1 MNKEIIR
8 KNKLK
13 ELKEALKDFP
23 IASILGPRQC
33 GKTTLA
39 HQYIRELKIK
49 KYKFYD
55 LENPLDFQ
63 ILRNPLLELENKKEL
78 IVIDEIQEDPDLFP
92 VLRVL
97 ADKGQKFIILGS
109 ASPKL
114 LKLSSESLAGRV
126 YHLELSGFSLDNCK
140 KTERDKLWIRGGFPL
155 AFLAKDDRKSLSWR
169 EEFIKT
175 FLERDIPQLG
185 IDIPARAL
193 RRFWMMLAHYHGQI
207 FKASEI
213 AKSLDCS
220 DKTARSYL
228 DILTGTYMIRELQPW
243 FYNTKKRL
251 VKRPKIYFRDSGI
264 FHALMNISSEAK
276 LKSNPKL
283 GASWEGFALEETI
296 KAFKLAHEECFF
308 WNLHSGAELDLV
320 FMKNS
325 KLIGCEFKYSDAPKL
340 EKSMLTALEEL
351 DLEKIYVIY
360 PGKREYALH
369 ERVAAK
375 PLGEVG

>member
-1 MNKEIIR
+1 M
-8 KNKLK
+8 
-13 ELKEALKDFP
+13 KDFP

-39 HQYIRELKIK
+39 KQYIRESKIK
-49 KYKFYD
+49 EYKFYD
-55 LENPLDFQ
+55 LENPLDNQ
-63 ILRNPLLELENKKEL
+63 ILRNPLFELENKKEL
-78 IVIDEIQEDPDLFP
+78 IVIDEIQEDPGLFP

-140 KTERDKLWIRGGFPL
+140 KSEREQLWLKGGFPL
-155 AFLAKDDRKSLSWR
+155 SFLAENDSKSLSWR

-185 IDIPARAL
+185 IDVPARAL

-207 FKASEI
+207 FNASEI

-220 DKTARSYL
+220 DKTARNYL

-243 FYNTKKRL
+243 LYNTKN
-251 VKRPKIYFRDSGI
+251 V
-264 FHALMNISSEAK
+264 
-276 LKSNPKL
+276 
-283 GASWEGFALEETI
+283 
-296 KAFKLAHEECFF
+296 
-308 WNLHSGAELDLV
+308 
-320 FMKNS
+320 
-325 KLIGCEFKYSDAPKL
+325 
-340 EKSMLTALEEL
+340 
-351 DLEKIYVIY
+351 
-360 PGKREYALH
+360 
-369 ERVAAK
+369 
-375 PLGEVG
+375 